1 MRCPRDA
8 RQYVRSMQRPC
19 MINLHKRRLCSQQY
33 KKLENE
39 PLQFKPFLH
48 CSMKKKKP
56 TTSLTCSVCG
66 IPSGRVYNGQDG
78 WLHGC
83 VARLGYTVSIYESNT
98 RRLHRSVI
106 HAFSQCNRLN
116 YNLCAVLR
124 CYSCTTIRGRKDE
137 MSAAVSQVTCNKCY
151 LNTCCEERVGEFH
164 FLGSQLLHAQKIQ
177 PVFKMDLFFFNFDI
191 SHIILFILYRNETK
205 FNVGGAE
212 GLQNASSTTMG
223 RSTMG
228 RNAGVSSQQL
238 LKRGG
243 KDDNSRL
250 RAIFQQSLC
259 SVPCV

>member
-1 MRCPRDA
+1 M
-8 RQYVRSMQRPC
+8 
-19 MINLHKRRLCSQQY
+19 
-33 KKLENE
+33 
-39 PLQFKPFLH
+39 
-48 CSMKKKKP
+48 KKKP

-66 IPSGRVYNGQDG
+66 IPSRRVYNGQDR

-83 VARLGYTVSIYESNT
+83 VARLGYTVSIYESNK

-106 HAFSQCNRLN
+106 HVYSYCNRLN
-116 YNLCAVLR
+116 YNLCAVLL
-124 CYSCTTIRGRKDE
+124 CYSCTKIRGRKDE

-151 LNTCCEERVGEFH
+151 LNTWCEERVGEFH

-177 PVFKMDLFFFNFDI
+177 PVFKIDCFFNFDI

-223 RSTMG
+223 RSTME
-228 RNAGVSSQQL
+228 RNAGVSSYL
-238 LKRGG
+238 RERG

-250 RAIFQQSLC
+250 RAIFQ
-259 SVPCV
+259 